1 MPITSNVNR
10 LMRKKKVTYEALQ
23 EACKIAP
30 DTVARARDERIAN
43 CKLSTLAKIAA
54 ALNVHLNDLYTYKP

>member
-1 MPITSNVNR
+1 MPITGNLNQ

-30 DTVARARDERIAN
+30 DTVARARDERIVN
-43 CKLSTLAKIAA
+43 CKLSTLAKIAK
-54 ALNVHLNDLYTYKP
+54 ALNVHINDLYTYKP